1 MVMRFPGGLGKA
13 LTLSYDDGVEQD
25 RQLMALLDR
34 SGIRCTFN
42 LNSGCYAPEGHVWPA
57 GQIHRRL
64 PRSRALAL
72 YGGGKHEVA
81 VHCLTHASLPELPCD
96 QVVREV
102 MADRENLERDF
113 GGIIQGFAYPYGAFS
128 DEVVATLRRCG
139 ILYARTVSSS
149 RQFSI
154 PQDWLRLQ
162 PTCHHDDPMLME
174 LADRFLREPA
184 GWSSRLFYLWGHAY
198 EFEANGNWQVME
210 DFCRKLGGRDDIW
223 YATNI
228 DICTYVLDW
237 RRLVFSADGQ
247 TLYNPTARTLWL
259 EHEGRQYTLAPG
271 QTIRL

>member
-1 MVMRFPGGLGKA
+1 MYK
-13 LTLSYDDGVEQD
+13 
-25 RQLMALLDR
+25 RQ
-34 SGIRCTFN
+34 
-42 LNSGCYAPEGHVWPA
+42 
-57 GQIHRRL
+57 
-64 PRSRALAL
+64 
-72 YGGGKHEVA
+72 
-81 VHCLTHASLPELPCD
+81 
-96 QVVREV
+96 
-102 MADRENLERDF
+102 
-113 GGIIQGFAYPYGAFS
+113 
-128 DEVVATLRRCG
+128 
-139 ILYARTVSSS
+139 LYARTVSSS

-223 YATNI
+223 YASNI